1 MPSTPGAGI
10 GSPLLNIAVFG
21 VFVAVTLVIVFQAA
35 RTNRTAAD
43 YYTGNHQI
51 GGTQNGIA
59 LAGDYLSAAAFL
71 GIAGAVA
78 VYGFDGASYAFG
90 NVIGWVIALLLIAE
104 ASRNTGRFTM
114 GDILGFRSP
123 KRRVR
128 VAAASSTLL
137 ISLLYM
143 IAQVA
148 GAGGL
153 VALLLGIPNTNRL
166 GQGAAIA
173 AVGVL
178 MIVYVLIGGMKGT
191 TWVQIIKAGL
201 LMVVAVVLSAWVLG
215 SFGYDVSGLL
225 GAAAQN
231 SPAGERYLAPGVT
244 FAGNPLG
251 GLDQFSSAFAG
262 LAGPASL
269 PHILMRFNTVADG
282 RAVRR
287 SVVWAIWL
295 VGTFF
300 VMIIIIGFG
309 AGALIGPQAIT
320 AAPGA
325 TNAAIPLLAY
335 RIGGELL
342 LGLVAA
348 VAFATI
354 LAVVAGLTIT
364 ASASFAHDIYAG
376 VLRRGRV
383 DQRQEIRVAR
393 GAAVVVGLLAIGG
406 GIVANGLNT
415 AFLVTLVFGIAA
427 SANLPALVFS
437 IFWRRFNS
445 TGLLLSMWGGLISS
459 TVLVVFSP
467 AVSGRPTAMFPD
479 ADFAWFPLQNPG
491 LVSVPLA
498 FLLAVVGTLLGGREP
513 GAARRYAEMEVRAVT
528 GARPVD
534 ARDTGRHAVVA
545 RAGSGPAGFAPAGS
559 TTARHR
565 VGGAPDGHRA
575 EGYPSEGRPSW
586 GTGAP
591 EVTRGPGGAPP
602 GPPWPDPGR
611 DRR

>member
-1 MPSTPGAGI
+1 MPASPSTAI
-10 GSPLLNIAVFG
+10 GSPMINIAVFG
-21 VFVAVTLVIVFQAA
+21 VFVLVTLVIVFQAA

-71 GIAGAVA
+71 GISGAVA
-78 VYGFDGASYAFG
+78 VYGYDGASYAFG

-104 ASRNTGRFTM
+104 ASRNTGRSTL
-114 GDILGFRSP
+114 GDILGVRSP
-123 KRRVR
+123 RRRVR
-128 VAAASSTLL
+128 GAAATSTLT
-137 ISLLYM
+137 ISILYM

-148 GAGGL
+148 GAGAL
-153 VALLLGIPNTNRL
+153 IALLLDIPNTARL

-215 SFGYDVSGLL
+215 RFGYDFSAIL
-225 GAAAQN
+225 GAAAQE
-231 SPAGERYLAPGVT
+231 SPAGERLLAPGLT

-287 SVVWAIWL
+287 SVVWAVWL

-300 VMIIIIGFG
+300 IMIIVIGFG
-309 AGALIGPQAIT
+309 AGAMLGPQAIM

-376 VLRRGRV
+376 VLRRGRASPAAEV
-383 DQRQEIRVAR
+383 RVAR
-393 GAAVVVGLLAIGG
+393 VTAVVVGVVAIAG
-406 GIVANGLNT
+406 GIVANGQNV
-415 AFLVTLVFGIAA
+415 AFLVALAFAVAA
-427 SANLPALVFS
+427 SANLPTLLYS
-437 IFWRRFNS
+437 LFWARFNTTGALCS
-445 TGLLLSMWGGLISS
+445 TYGGLAAS
-459 TVLVVFSP
+459 VLLIVFSP
-467 AVSGRPTAMFPD
+467 AVSGKPVNPATGRSASMLQGV
-479 ADFAWFPLQNPG
+479 DFHWFPLDNPG
-491 LVSVPLA
+491 IVAIPLS
-498 FLLAVVGTLLGGREP
+498 FLLGAVGTWLGGREP
-513 GAARRYAEMEVRAVT
+513 GAERRQAEMEVRALT
-528 GARPVD
+528 GAG
-534 ARDTGRHAVVA
+534 AE
-545 RAGSGPAGFAPAGS
+545 RALA
-559 TTARHR
+559 H
-565 VGGAPDGHRA
+565 
-575 EGYPSEGRPSW
+575 
-586 GTGAP
+586 
-591 EVTRGPGGAPP
+591 
-602 GPPWPDPGR
+602 
-611 DRR
+611 

>member
-1 MPSTPGAGI
+1 MPASQGTAI
-10 GSPLLNIAVFG
+10 GSPLINIAVFG
-21 VFVAVTLVIVFQAA
+21 AFVLVTLVIVFQAA
-35 RTNRTAAD
+35 RSNRTTAD

-51 GGTQNGIA
+51 TGTQNGIA
-59 LAGDYLSAAAFL
+59 LAGDYLSAASFL

-78 VYGFDGASYAFG
+78 VYGYDGASYAFG
-90 NVIGWVIALLLIAE
+90 NIIGWVIALLLIAE

-128 VAAASSTLL
+128 VAAAGSTLT
-137 ISLLYM
+137 ISILYM

-148 GAGGL
+148 GAGAL
-153 VALLLGIPNTNRL
+153 IALLLGIPNTDRL
-166 GQGAAIA
+166 SQGAAIA
-173 AVGVL
+173 AVGIL
-178 MIVYVLIGGMKGT
+178 MILYVLIGGMKGT

-215 SFGYDVSGLL
+215 RFGYNFSAVL
-225 GAAAQN
+225 GAAVQA
-231 SPAGERYLAPGVT
+231 SPAGERLLAPGVT
-244 FAGNPLG
+244 YAGNPLAG
-251 GLDQFSSAFAG
+251 IDQFSSAFAG

-269 PHILMRFNTVADG
+269 PHILMRFNTVANG
-282 RAVRR
+282 REVRR

-300 VMIIIIGFG
+300 IMIIVIGFG
-309 AGALIGPQAIT
+309 AGALLGPETIM

-437 IFWRRFNS
+437 IFWKRFNS
-445 TGLLLSMWGGLISS
+445 TGLLLSMWGGLI
-459 TVLVVFSP
+459 TATTLVVFSP
-467 AVSGRPTAMFPD
+467 AVSGRPTAMFPE
-479 ADFAWFPLQNPG
+479 ADFDWFPLQNPG

-498 FLLAVVGTLLGGREP
+498 FLLAVLGTFLGERAP
-513 GAARRYAEMEVRAVT
+513 DADRRFAEMEVRAIT
-528 GARPVD
+528 GARAVD
-534 ARDTGRHAVVA
+534 PPRTGAHRAVA
-545 RAGSGPAGFAPAGS
+545 RGGSEPVGFEPVERPPW
-559 TTARHR
+559 TADHDTDPHGGR
-565 VGGAPDGHRA
+565 V
-575 EGYPSEGRPSW
+575 SGR
-586 GTGAP
+586 
-591 EVTRGPGGAPP
+591 RGAPP
-602 GPPWPDPGR
+602 PAPRSPPRGH

>member
-1 MPSTPGAGI
+1 MPPSPGPTSI
-10 GSPLLNIAVFG
+10 GSPLVNIAVFG
-21 VFVAVTLVIVFQAA
+21 VFVLVTLVIVFQAA
-35 RTNRTAAD
+35 RSNRTAAD

-51 GGTQNGIA
+51 NGTQNGIA
-59 LAGDYLSAAAFL
+59 LAGDYLSAASFL

-78 VYGFDGASYAFG
+78 VYGYDGASYAFG
-90 NVIGWVIALLLIAE
+90 NMVGWLVALLLIAE
-104 ASRNTGRFTM
+104 ATRNTGRFTM
-114 GDILGFRSP
+114 GDVLGFRSP

-128 VAAASSTLL
+128 VAAAGSTLL
-137 ISLLYM
+137 ISVLYM

-153 VALLLGIPNTNRL
+153 IALLLGIPNTNRL

-173 AVGVL
+173 AVGIL

-191 TWVQIIKAGL
+191 TWVQIIKACL

-215 SFGYDVSGLL
+215 SFGYDFSRIL
-225 GAAAQN
+225 GAAVAAN
-231 SPAGERYLAPGVT
+231 PAGERLLAPGLIN
-244 FAGNPLG
+244 AGPLA
-251 GLDQFSSAFAG
+251 GLDSLSSAFAG

-269 PHILMRFNTVADG
+269 PHILMRFNTVSDG
-282 RAVRR
+282 RQVRR

-295 VGTFF
+295 VGLFF

-309 AGALIGPQAIT
+309 AGALLGPQAIV

-325 TNAAIPLLAY
+325 TNSAIPLLAY

-393 GAAVVVGLLAIGG
+393 GAAVVVGLIAIAG
-406 GIVANGLNT
+406 GIGANGLNT
-415 AFLVTLVFGIAA
+415 AFLVTLVFAIAA

-445 TGLLLSMWGGLISS
+445 TGLLLSMWGGLISA

-467 AVSGRPTAMFPD
+467 AVSGRPTSMFPG
-479 ADFAWFPLQNPG
+479 ADFAWFPLNNPG

-498 FLLAVVGTLLGGREP
+498 FLLAVAGTLLGERDP
-513 GAARRYAEMEVRAVT
+513 AARRRFAEMEVRAVT
-528 GARPVD
+528 GARAADPQRPAPPRPRAGSEPVGFGPG
-534 ARDTGRHAVVA
+534 AAAAGAAGYGRHAV
-545 RAGSGPAGFAPAGS
+545 R
-559 TTARHR
+559 
-565 VGGAPDGHRA
+565 GGAAH
-575 EGYPSEGRPSW
+575 
-586 GTGAP
+586 
-591 EVTRGPGGAPP
+591 GAPP
-602 GPPWPDPGR
+602 WPAAPDVSRVPGGHPPAPHWPDPGR
-611 DRR
+611 GRR